1 MYRQY
6 APELHLGQ
14 KVFVH
19 IDPTAHPIEA
29 LVTKIDHETGTV
41 HVNPIGYK
49 VRWQANPRAISNM
62 AGQFLRFEGNQ
73 FFFGKRRSLH

>member
-6 APELHLGQ
+6 TRELHLGQ
-14 KVFVH
+14 KVRVY
-19 IDPTAHPIEA
+19 INPTAHPVEA

-49 VRWQANPRAISNM
+49 IRWQANPCAISNM
-62 AGQFLRFEGNQ
+62 AGQYLQ
-73 FFFGKRRSLH
+73 FQGDHFYFTDRRSLH